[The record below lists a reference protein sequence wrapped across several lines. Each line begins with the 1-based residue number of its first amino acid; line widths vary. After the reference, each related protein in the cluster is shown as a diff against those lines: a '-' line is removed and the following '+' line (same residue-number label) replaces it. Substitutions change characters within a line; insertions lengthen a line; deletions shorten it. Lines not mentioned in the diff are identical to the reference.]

1 MEFLFRIPLHN
12 FSLLEGLTVT
22 DIWPPRHWRKYYI
35 LTKMEFFSTLYAGNS
50 SAEPGGSCICYIV
63 VLIQLELKSRK
74 AGPGLLSSVNG
85 SAVFGPFSELSLY
98 LDCFC
103 KWNPR
108 IQVPQRTAIHSHR
121 AAKIKAWFSQFFTLL
136 IFLVYSFIFQRSMKY
151 KEIFQT
157 VF

>member
-1 MEFLFRIPLHN
+1 MASQTLKEILHTYEN
-12 FSLLEGLTVT
+12 GV
-22 DIWPPRHWRKYYI
+22 
-35 LTKMEFFSTLYAGNS
+35 FSTLYAGNS
-50 SAEPGGSCICYIV
+50 SAEPCGSCICYIV

-108 IQVPQRTAIHSHR
+108 IQVPQRTAIHPHR
-121 AAKIKAWFSQFFTLL
+121 AAKSQAWFSQCFTLL
-136 IFLVYSFIFQRSMKY
+136 IFLVYSFISRCSIKY

-157 VF
+157 GF